1 MAQQQRIL
9 VGAITVCSLSLFV
22 PQAWG
27 ISPEEAQKIEAAAPA
42 KAPAVPAKPHKLL
55 VFSFTKG
62 YVHTAIPYGA
72 KALEVMGSKTGAYE
86 VVHSTDMSVF
96 DAANLQQ
103 FDAICLNNSS
113 QLDFSPEAQKA
124 ILDFVGNGK
133 GIVGIHGA
141 TVNFAKWP
149 EGAALLGGVFDGHP
163 WVAEGTW
170 AVKIDDPGHPLNAAF
185 QGQGF
190 KVNDELYRTKFSYP
204 PRENLRV
211 LVSIDMSDEATRT
224 AKGIRPGETDYPL
237 SWIRT
242 YGRGR
247 VFYTSFAHNHHLYW
261 NPAIL
266 GHILAGVQF
275 ALGDLPA
282 DTTPSAKVTAGP
294 GPGFRSLFNGT
305 DLSGW
310 RGNPDVWSAKD
321 GVITGRTTPD
331 CRICENNF
339 LIWTGG
345 EPRDFELHFKF
356 RLENGNSGVY
366 FRSLERTGMEKEPL
380 IGCQADFSAD
390 GRWTGVIMEYTRRE
404 ILAERGQKAAV
415 GEDGKP
421 RVVGSVGDPAE
432 LLKAVKPGQWNQYV
446 VTAKAGH
453 ITLKINDVTMCELD
467 DNDPKRIAQGKLA
480 LQVHEG
486 PPMLVQFKDIYL
498 REL

>member
-9 VGAITVCSLSLFV
+9 VGAITVCSLTLFV
-22 PQAWG
+22 PRAWG

-42 KAPAVPAKPHKLL
+42 RAPAVPAKPRKLL

-72 KALEVMGSKTGAYE
+72 KALEVMGAKTGAYE

-96 DAANLQQ
+96 DAASLQR

-261 NPAIL
+261 DPAIL
-266 GHILAGVQF
+266 QHILAGVQF
-275 ALGDLPA
+275 VLGDLAA
-282 DTTPSAKVTAGP
+282 DTTPSAKVTTGP
-294 GPGFRSLFNGT
+294 GPGFRSLFNGK

-310 RGNPDVWSAKD
+310 RGNPDIWSVQD

-404 ILAERGQKAAV
+404 ILAERGQKAV
-415 GEDGKP
+415 VSEDGNP
-421 RVVGSVGDPAE
+421 RVVGSVGNPDE
-432 LLKAVKPGQWNQYV
+432 LLKAVQPGQWNQYI
-446 VTAKAGH
+446 VTAQAGH
-453 ITLKINDVTMCELD
+453 IVLRINGVTMCELD
-467 DNDPKRIAQGKLA
+467 DNDPKRIVQGKLA

-486 PPMLVQFKDIYL
+486 PPMQVQFKDIFL

>member
-1 MAQQQRIL
+1 MLTLRKVLTGSFAVVCLMAL
-9 VGAITVCSLSLFV
+9 GLPAEAVTS
-22 PQAWG
+22 
-27 ISPEEAQKIEAAAPA
+27 EEARQIEAAAPA
-42 KAPAVPAKPHKLL
+42 RAPAVPARPRKLL

-72 KALEVMGSKTGAYE
+72 NALEIMGAKTGAYE

-96 DAANLQQ
+96 EAASLRQ

-113 QLDFSPEAQKA
+113 QLDFSPEARRA
-124 ILDFVGNGK
+124 ILDFVRSGK
-133 GIVGIHGA
+133 GLVGIHGA
-141 TVNFAKWP
+141 TVGLAQWP
-149 EGAALLGGVFDGHP
+149 EGAALLGGYFDGHP

-170 AVKIDDPGHPLNAAF
+170 AAKIDDPGHPLTTAF
-185 QGQGF
+185 GGRGF
-190 KVNDELYRTKFSYP
+190 KVKDELYRTKFSYP

-224 AKGIRPGETDYPL
+224 AEGIRPGETDYPL

-242 YGRGR
+242 YGQGR

-261 NPAIL
+261 DPAIL

-282 DTTPSAKVTAGP
+282 DTTPSTQVGAGP
-294 GPGFRSLFNGT
+294 GPGFRSLCDGK
-305 DLSGW
+305 DLAGW
-310 RGNPDVWSAKD
+310 RGNPDIWSAKD

-345 EPRDFELHFKF
+345 APRDFELHFQF

-366 FRSLERTGMEKEPL
+366 FRSRERQGMEKESL

-390 GRWTGVIMEYTRRE
+390 GRWTGVIMEYTLRGV
-404 ILAERGQKAAV
+404 LAERGHKAV
-415 GEDGKP
+415 VDEDGKI
-421 RVVGSVGDPAE
+421 RVVGSTGDPDE
-432 LLKAVKPGQWNQYV
+432 LLKVVKPSQWNHYV
-446 VTAKAGH
+446 VTARGGR
-453 ITLKINDVTMCELD
+453 IVLKINGVTMCELD
-467 DNDPKRIAQGKLA
+467 DHDPQRIEQGKLA

-486 PPMLVQFKDIYL
+486 PPMQVQFKDIYL

>member
-1 MAQQQRIL
+1 MAQQWRIL
-9 VGAITVCSLSLFV
+9 TGAMTVCSLSLFV
-22 PQAWG
+22 PQARAV
-27 ISPEEAQKIEAAAPA
+27 SPEEAQKIEAAAPA
-42 KAPAVPAKPHKLL
+42 KAPAVPAKPRKLL
-55 VFSFTKG
+55 VFNLTKG

-72 KALEVMGSKTGAYE
+72 KALEALGAKTGAYE

-96 DAANLQQ
+96 DAANLKQ

-113 QLDFSPEAQKA
+113 QLDFSPDAQKA
-124 ILDFVGNGK
+124 ILDFVNGGK

-190 KVNDELYRTKFSYP
+190 KANDELYRTKFSYP

-242 YGRGR
+242 YGQGR

-275 ALGDLPA
+275 ALGDLPV
-282 DTTPSAKVTAGP
+282 DTTPSAKVAAGP

-305 DLSGW
+305 RPFRLAGQSRYLVRQGW
-310 RGNPDVWSAKD
+310 RHHGPDDA
-321 GVITGRTTPD
+321 GLPD
-331 CRICENNF
+331 
-339 LIWTGG
+339 
-345 EPRDFELHFKF
+345 
-356 RLENGNSGVY
+356 
-366 FRSLERTGMEKEPL
+366 
-380 IGCQADFSAD
+380 
-390 GRWTGVIMEYTRRE
+390 
-404 ILAERGQKAAV
+404 
-415 GEDGKP
+415 
-421 RVVGSVGDPAE
+421 
-432 LLKAVKPGQWNQYV
+432 
-446 VTAKAGH
+446 
-453 ITLKINDVTMCELD
+453 
-467 DNDPKRIAQGKLA
+467 
-480 LQVHEG
+480 
-486 PPMLVQFKDIYL
+486 L
-498 REL
+498 REQLPDLDRRRAAGLRASLQIPPRERQLRRLLPQPGAHGDGEGAADRLPGRFQRRRPLDRRHHGVHPA

>member
-55 VFSFTKG
+55 VFSFTNG

-72 KALEVMGSKTGAYE
+72 KALEVMGAKTGAYE
-86 VVHSTDMSVF
+86 VVHSTDMSAF
-96 DAANLQQ
+96 EAANLKQ

-124 ILDFVGNGK
+124 ILDFVSSGK

-390 GRWTGVIMEYTRRE
+390 GRWTGVVMEYTRRE
-404 ILAERGQKAAV
+404 ILAECGQKAAV

>member
-1 MAQQQRIL
+1 MLLQSGVLI
-9 VGAITVCSLSLFV
+9 GLSVFMYSAALDERV
-22 PQAWG
+22 RAV
-27 ISPEEAQKIEAAAPA
+27 SPEEARKIEAAAPA
-42 KAPAVPAKPHKLL
+42 KAPAVPAKPRKML
-55 VFSFTKG
+55 VFNLTKG

-72 KALEVMGSKTGAYE
+72 KALEVMGAKTGAYE
-86 VVHSTDMSVF
+86 VVHSTDMSAF
-96 DAANLQQ
+96 EAANLRQ

-113 QLDFSPEAQKA
+113 QLDFSPQAQKA
-124 ILDFVGNGK
+124 ILDFVGSGR
-133 GIVGIHGA
+133 GLVGIHGA
-141 TVNFAKWP
+141 TVGLAKWP
-149 EGAALLGGVFDGHP
+149 EGAALLGGFFDGHP

-190 KVNDELYRTKFSYP
+190 KANDELYRTKFSYP

-224 AKGIRPGETDYPL
+224 AKGIREGETDYPL
-237 SWIRT
+237 SWIRD

-261 NPAIL
+261 DPAIL
-266 GHILAGVQF
+266 QHILAGVQF

-282 DTTPSAKVTAGP
+282 DTTPSAKVSAGP
-294 GPGFRSLFNGT
+294 GPGFRSLFNGK

-310 RGNPDVWSAKD
+310 RGNPDIWSAKD

-345 EPRDFELHFKF
+345 EPRDFELHFQF

-390 GRWTGVIMEYTRRE
+390 GRWTGVIMEYTRRG
-404 ILAERGQKAAV
+404 ILAERGQKTRV
-415 GEDGKP
+415 DETGKP
-421 RVVGSVGDPAE
+421 TVVGSTGDPVE
-432 LLKAVKPGQWNQYV
+432 LLKAVKPGQWNQYIM
-446 VTAKAGH
+446 TAQGGR
-453 ITLKINDVTMCELD
+453 IVLKINGVTMCELD
-467 DNDPKRIAQGKLA
+467 DNDPKRIERGKLA
-480 LQVHEG
+480 LQIHEG
-486 PPMLVQFKDIYL
+486 PPMLVQFKDLYL
-498 REL
+498 RAL